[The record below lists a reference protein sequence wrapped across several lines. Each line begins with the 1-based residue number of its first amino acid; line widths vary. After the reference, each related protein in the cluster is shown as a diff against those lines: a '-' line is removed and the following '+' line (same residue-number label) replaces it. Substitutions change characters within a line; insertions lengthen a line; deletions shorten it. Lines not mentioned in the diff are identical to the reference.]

1 MTTVRIVVPDTGPLI
16 TLAKLDLLD
25 TLLAF
30 KADVRI
36 VLTDYVEFEA
46 TRRRNEFPDAMA
58 IHQFIVRNF
67 GRIEIEETG
76 LGKNYK
82 SLFMLK
88 ERLADDP
95 ELSKQLG
102 VDLGPPHDPGEM
114 SIVQY
119 VRELIGHPP
128 GIPVLILAEDDYFLR
143 ELSPLPGNAH
153 VVSARAFLDAFPRIA
168 QLKIKPALWDAVAKF
183 NDWGQSLASRTPT
196 KLPDQVG
203 GAFGAA
209 A

>member
-1 MTTVRIVVPDTGPLI
+1 MPDTGPLI

-30 KADVRI
+30 KEDVRI

-82 SLFMLK
+82 KLFMLK
-88 ERLADDP
+88 ERLAEDP
-95 ELSKQLG
+95 ELSRQLG
-102 VDLGPPHDPGEM
+102 VDPGPPDDPGEM
-114 SIVQY
+114 TIVQY
-119 VRELIGHPP
+119 VRDLIGHPP
-128 GIPVLILAEDDYFLR
+128 GTPVLILAEDDYFLR

-153 VVSARAFLDAFPRIA
+153 VVSTRAFLGAFPRIA
-168 QLKIKPALWDAVAKF
+168 QLKAKPALWDAVAKF
-183 NDWGQSLASRTPT
+183 RDWGPFLASRTPA